1 MLHFDITYQ
10 LILAGL
16 GAAAGALVAG
26 FVTRLIYRL
35 QLTSLRRQLAASESS
50 RTRAQELL
58 KQARQQADHLFRQQE
73 RARRAAG
80 ESSNTRPSGFMDLPE
95 VRVFASSPT
104 APAPEARA
112 QHAE

>member
-1 MLHFDITYQ
+1 MLDINYQ

-26 FVTRLIYRL
+26 FVTRLIFKI
-35 QLTSLRRQLAASESS
+35 QLSSLRRQLAASESS
-50 RTRAQELL
+50 RLRAQELL

-73 RARRAAG
+73 RARLTAG
-80 ESSNTRPSGFMDLPE
+80 EPPNTRPSGLMDLPE
-95 VRVFASSPT
+95 VRVFESSPR
-104 APAPEARA
+104 AHVPEARP